1 MMPFRR
7 YILFVLL
14 LVLGSGISAQKR
26 LNNPEIYLGVHGGIK
41 ASTVLF
47 SPTIHSVD
55 ILHSPLTGNGG
66 LVFRYAE
73 HRICALQIECNY
85 MQHGWAEVYG
95 VAGESQTIYSRHLHY
110 IELPFMMHL
119 GFGKK
124 KFRALFNFG
133 PQIGY
138 CLADNKKVVNPGSY
152 QFVQQQHEPIA
163 NRFDWGAVAGLG
175 CFYKSDKIGVFQL
188 EARFNFS
195 LGGVFE
201 VGQLKSLKMANP
213 MGLSINLGYL
223 WEFKKDKKEL

>member
-1 MMPFRR
+1 
-7 YILFVLL
+7 
-14 LVLGSGISAQKR
+14 
-26 LNNPEIYLGVHGGIK
+26 
-41 ASTVLF
+41 
-47 SPTIHSVD
+47 
-55 ILHSPLTGNGG
+55 
-66 LVFRYAE
+66 
-73 HRICALQIECNY
+73 

-95 VAGESQTIYSRHLHY
+95 VAGESQTIYTRHLHY

-138 CLADNKKVVNPGSY
+138 CLADNKKVINPGSY